1 MTEALAVARIE
12 DAEGGFAIEIPE
24 EAAGGAPVELE
35 RDVRDGA
42 RRLHAQTP
50 DGSEVYVEVLAG
62 ATVVDHAVAV
72 ADQQRFLRERAT
84 VETLTDPAKVL
95 LGGRPASTFDF
106 VGVLGGRHRSR
117 RFAFVDAGG
126 RTYRIVHDPT
136 SPANEAIL
144 LTLTLPEDP

>member
-1 MTEALAVARIE
+1 MTEARAVARIE
-12 DAEGGFAIEIPE
+12 DAEGGFAIEVPE
-24 EAAGGAPVELE
+24 EGASGAPVEVE
-35 RDVRDGA
+35 RDERDGA
-42 RRLHAQTP
+42 QRLHAQTT
-50 DGSEVYVEVLAG
+50 DASEVCVEVLAG
-62 ATVVDHAVAV
+62 TSVVDHAVAV

-84 VETLTDPAKVL
+84 VETLTDRAQGP

-106 VGVLGGRHRSR
+106 VGELGGRHRSR

-144 LTLTLPEDP
+144 LTLRRPGDP

>member
-1 MTEALAVARIE
+1 MTGALDVARIE
-12 DAEGGFAIEIPE
+12 DAEAGFAIEIPE
-24 EAAGGAPVELE
+24 AAASGAPVEVE
-35 RDVRDGA
+35 RDERDGT

-62 ATVVDHAVAV
+62 AAVVDHGVAI
-72 ADQQRFLRERAT
+72 AEQGAFLRERAT
-84 VETLTDPAKVL
+84 VERLTDSAPAV

-106 VGVLGGRHRSR
+106 VGELGGRHRSR

-136 SPANEAIL
+136 SPANELIIR
-144 LTLTLPEDP
+144 TLRLPGEP